1 MSKGQRLLSFLERAF
16 VVSVVMAVLSAHRRF
31 SQQKCCI
38 MHESPV
44 RRAAPQHPEVDVNG
58 SNGPFMLVGAR
69 SFGRIAA
76 MRLTAARSP

>member
-1 MSKGQRLLSFLERAF
+1 MTRAT
-16 VVSVVMAVLSAHRRF
+16 VRPLCPAHRRF

-76 MRLTAARSP
+76 MRRTAARRPRADVRNLALTGGLQ